1 MLDRILRAEIAGMF
15 SMDSLELKVPLGR
28 LQDCKTEIE
37 RLKIADCRLND
48 WRLEIVRLQ
57 TGRMEIDRLQF
68 NRLKCAM
75 FKLMMQGKQEK
86 KKCRLKVED

>member
-1 MLDRILRAEIAGMF
+1 MF

-48 WRLEIVRLQ
+48 WRLKDWRLL
-57 TGRMEIDRLQF
+57 DCRLLEW
-68 NRLKCAM
+68 RLKDCD
-75 FKLMMQGKQEK
+75 LTG
-86 KKCRLKVED
+86 